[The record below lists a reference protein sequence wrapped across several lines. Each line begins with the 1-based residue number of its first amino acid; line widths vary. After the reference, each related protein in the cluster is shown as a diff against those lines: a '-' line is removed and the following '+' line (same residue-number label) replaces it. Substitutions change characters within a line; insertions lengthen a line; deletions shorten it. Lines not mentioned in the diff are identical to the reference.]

1 MKLLPLYALI
11 IFSLTSCF
19 PKDDEC
25 DIYRNNIELSFIE
38 ITDASGNNLIANG
51 TYGYPDLTLTNG
63 DVLVGRVFPD
73 DFSFRNLLTIIE
85 DGLDLRDNTYELN
98 LSSNKSLKLNLVFS
112 TYISK
117 CNTKLYAVE
126 DATWDDKLLP
136 ISVVD
141 GYQVIGL
148 TIPSDTVAT
157 DSSNTNTF

>member
-1 MKLLPLYALI
+1 MKLLPLYALLI
-11 IFSLTSCF
+11 LSLTSCF
-19 PKDDEC
+19 PKDDDC
-25 DIYRNNIELSFIE
+25 DIYNNNIELSFIE

-51 TYGYPDLTLTNG
+51 TYGYPNLTLTNG

-85 DGLDLRDNTYELN
+85 DGVDLKDNTYELN
-98 LSSNKSLKLNLVFS
+98 LTSAKALKLNLVFS

-126 DATWDDKLLP
+126 DAKWDDKLLP

-148 TIPSDTVAT
+148 TIPSDTLASDTTSTVA
-157 DSSNTNTF
+157 F